1 MAVTIKEYASQMGLP
16 AQRLVSLLA
25 DANVVDKTEDSDL
38 TEREKRLLVM
48 QMQKGRVR
56 QVTKHSE
63 PSVLQPSGRA
73 GSAREIVV
81 EIKGGRTLAPRPI
94 LNPLSAEDKESSPV
108 PDQSAEQAAE
118 AADASAA
125 ETDKPDTVDAV
136 NQEHSA
142 VDSSAPDEQSDA
154 LEQAE
159 TADEKAE
166 EMIADSADDA
176 PAVSNEVTDPVVE
189 PPIESLPVP
198 EVVAPTKDVDSAPKR
213 NKSKRKTAK
222 KQQREQLHV
231 VKGREKLQRDRERR
245 KRSQKLDDR
254 ITQHTFQ
261 TPSQR
266 IVYSVSVS
274 ESNSI
279 RDLAQAMSVKAGDV
293 IKYLIEEFS
302 LQVTI
307 NGSVDRDTATLL
319 VEGLGHN
326 PVEEARQDIESRLLG
341 NDTDDRAYLPR
352 PPVVAV
358 MGHVDH
364 GKTTLLDS
372 IRSTKVVTTE
382 KGGITQHIGAYMVE
396 TPRGKITFLDT
407 PGHEAFSAMRV
418 RGARATDVVIL
429 VVAADDG
436 VMPQTIEAINHA
448 RNAQVPMIIA
458 INKIDKTNADPNR
471 VLRELTEHDVIVE
484 SLGGDVQV
492 VEISALKQT
501 GIDELL
507 ERIQLQAEL
516 MDDTLTAPV
525 DGLVSGVVIEARV
538 DKGRGA
544 VVTVLVQKG
553 KLTPKQIVVA
563 GVQKGK
569 VRQLTDHRGKV
580 VKAAL
585 PSTPIEIAGFSKVPE
600 VGDEFICPPDERT
613 AQQLIEYRQSG
624 TGDPISHQPELLFA
638 DSDDPTVINVLIK
651 ADVSGSA
658 EAVASA
664 VKNLSDDR
672 VELKVIHAMVGG
684 INQSD
689 VNLAMAANAMIVA
702 FNVRAEATA
711 KQLIS
716 TNNITVIYSG
726 IIYEALDSLKEAI
739 LNKVGPN
746 LVDEV
751 IATANVLEVFKFS
764 KIGTIAGCH
773 VADGTIRNKLP
784 VRVVRD
790 NVIIHNGMIDSL
802 RRFQNDVPEVKAGL
816 ECGIQLKNYHDI
828 HIDDMLEVYQSREV
842 V

>member
-1 MAVTIKEYASQMGLP
+1 MAVTIKDYASQMGLP
-16 AQRLVSLLA
+16 AERLVSLLS

-48 QMQKGRVR
+48 QLQKGRVR
-56 QVTKHSE
+56 QVPKHSE
-63 PSVLQPSGRA
+63 PSVVQPPGRT
-73 GSAREIVV
+73 GSSREIIV
-81 EIKGGRTLAPRPI
+81 EIKGGHTLAPRPI
-94 LNPLSAEDKESSPV
+94 VSSLSTEEKDGSAPGDSSSEASASPV
-108 PDQSAEQAAE
+108 PDQSD
-118 AADASAA
+118 AADAGSTDQATA
-125 ETDKPDTVDAV
+125 EAEKLTEPTTV
-136 NQEHSA
+136 E
-142 VDSSAPDEQSDA
+142 DSGVIEPAQAEEQSKDQEEVA
-154 LEQAE
+154 
-159 TADEKAE
+159 TSDEVSEPVANVNDQE
-166 EMIADSADDA
+166 PIEA
-176 PAVSNEVTDPVVE
+176 PEAPVKLAPVVE
-189 PPIESLPVP
+189 S
-198 EVVAPTKDVDSAPKR
+198 DSAAPKR
-213 NKSKRKTAK
+213 SKPKRKTVK

-245 KRSQKLDDR
+245 KRSQKWDDR

-266 IVYSVSVS
+266 IVHSVSIS
-274 ESNSI
+274 DSNSI
-279 RDLAQAMSVKAGDV
+279 RDLAQSMSVKAGDV
-293 IKYLIEEFS
+293 IKFLIEEFN

-307 NGSVDRDTATLL
+307 NGSVDRDTATLV

-326 PVEEARQDIESRLLG
+326 PVEEVKQDIETRLLSSDHRDSA
-341 NDTDDRAYLPR
+341 NLPR

-372 IRSTKVVTTE
+372 IRSTKVAATE

-418 RGARATDVVIL
+418 RGARATDIVIL

-436 VMPQTIEAINHA
+436 VMPQTVEAINHA
-448 RNAQVPMIIA
+448 KSAEVPIIVA

-471 VLRELTEHDVIVE
+471 ILRELTEHDVITE

-492 VEISALKQT
+492 VEISALKKT
-501 GIDELL
+501 GIDDLL
-507 ERIQLQAEL
+507 ECIQLQAEL
-516 MDDTLTAPV
+516 MDDPLTAPV

-563 GVQKGK
+563 GLQKGK
-569 VRQLTDHRGKV
+569 VRQLTDYRGKV
-580 VKAAL
+580 VKEAL

-600 VGDEFICPPDERT
+600 VGDEFVCPPDERT
-613 AQQLIEYRQSG
+613 AQQLIEFRQSG
-624 TGDPISHQPELLFA
+624 ARDSISGSPELSFG
-638 DSDDPTVINVLIK
+638 DSDDPKVINVVIK

-658 EAVASA
+658 EALASA
-664 VKNLSDDR
+664 VKNLSDER
-672 VELKVIHAMVGG
+672 VDIKVIHAMVGG

-689 VNLAMAANAMIVA
+689 VNLAGAANAIIVA

-711 KQLIS
+711 KQLIN
-716 TNNITVIYSG
+716 TNNLTVIYSSV
-726 IIYEALDSLKEAI
+726 IYEALDA
-739 LNKVGPN
+739 LNETIVSKVGPN
-746 LVDEV
+746 MVEQV
-751 IATANVLEVFKFS
+751 VATANVLEVFKFS
-764 KIGTIAGCH
+764 KIGTIAGCR
-773 VADGTIRNKLP
+773 VEDGTIRNKLP

-802 RRFQNDVPEVKAGL
+802 RRYQNDVPEVKAGL

-828 HIDDMLEVYQSREV
+828 HIDDMLEVYESHEV
-842 V
+842 G

>member
-1 MAVTIKEYASQMGLP
+1 MAVTIKDYASQMGLP
-16 AQRLVSLLA
+16 AERLVAMLS

-48 QMQKGRVR
+48 QLQKGRVR
-56 QVTKHSE
+56 QVPRHSE
-63 PSVLQPSGRA
+63 PSVVQPAGRS

-94 LNPLSAEDKESSPV
+94 VNPLPTEEKDVAAPGDSSSAVDAEPV
-108 PDQSAEQAAE
+108 PDQQDSADSPSVQEPTVESQEMADTTAVADSTVTEADQPKEATQDLKEVAVPDESPAPVAE
-118 AADASAA
+118 ATDQQPI
-125 ETDKPDTVDAV
+125 ETPAVRDDLKPVS
-136 NQEHSA
+136 EG
-142 VDSSAPDEQSDA
+142 DSSAP
-154 LEQAE
+154 
-159 TADEKAE
+159 KR
-166 EMIADSADDA
+166 
-176 PAVSNEVTDPVVE
+176 
-189 PPIESLPVP
+189 
-198 EVVAPTKDVDSAPKR
+198 TKP
-213 NKSKRKTAK
+213 KRKTVK

-231 VKGREKLQRDRERR
+231 AKGREKLQRDRERR
-245 KRSQKLDDR
+245 KRSQKWDDR

-266 IVYSVSVS
+266 IVHSVSIS
-274 ESNSI
+274 DSNSI
-279 RDLAQAMSVKAGDV
+279 RDLAQSMSVKAGDV
-293 IKYLIEEFS
+293 IKFLIEEFN

-307 NGSVDRDTATLL
+307 NGSIDRDTATLV
-319 VEGLGHN
+319 VEGLGHT
-326 PVEEARQDIESRLLG
+326 PVGEVKQDIETRLLASS
-341 NDTDDRAYLPR
+341 DHSDSASLPR

-372 IRSTKVVTTE
+372 IRSTKVAASE
-382 KGGITQHIGAYMVE
+382 KGGITQHIGAYMVA

-418 RGARATDVVIL
+418 RGARATDIVIL

-436 VMPQTIEAINHA
+436 VMPQTVEAINHA
-448 RNAQVPMIIA
+448 KSAEVPVIVA
-458 INKIDKTNADPNR
+458 INKIDKTNANPSR
-471 VLRELTEHDVIVE
+471 VLRELTEHGVIAE
-484 SLGGDVQV
+484 SLGGDIQV

-501 GIDELL
+501 GIDDLL

-516 MDDTLTAPV
+516 MDEPLTAPV
-525 DGLVSGVVIEARV
+525 EGLVSGVVIEARV

-563 GVQKGK
+563 GLRKGK
-569 VRQLTDHRGKV
+569 VRQLTDHLGKV
-580 VKAAL
+580 VKEAL

-600 VGDEFICPPDERT
+600 VGDEFVCPPDERT
-613 AQQLIEYRQSG
+613 AQQLIEFRQSDVR
-624 TGDPISHQPELLFA
+624 DPGASGPELLFG
-638 DSDDPTVINVLIK
+638 DSDDPKVINVVIK

-658 EAVASA
+658 EALASA

-672 VELKVIHAMVGG
+672 VDIKVIHAMVGG

-689 VNLAMAANAMIVA
+689 VNLAVAANAIIVA

-716 TNNITVIYSG
+716 TNNLTVIYSG
-726 IIYEALDSLKEAI
+726 IIYEALDSLNETI
-739 LNKVGPN
+739 LSKVGPN
-746 LVDEV
+746 LIEQVV
-751 IATANVLEVFKFS
+751 ATANVLEVFKFS
-764 KIGTIAGCH
+764 KIGTIAGCR
-773 VADGTIRNKLP
+773 VEDGTIRNKLP

-802 RRFQNDVPEVKAGL
+802 RRYQNDVPEVKAGL

-828 HIDDMLEVYQSREV
+828 HIDDTLEVYESHEV
-842 V
+842 T